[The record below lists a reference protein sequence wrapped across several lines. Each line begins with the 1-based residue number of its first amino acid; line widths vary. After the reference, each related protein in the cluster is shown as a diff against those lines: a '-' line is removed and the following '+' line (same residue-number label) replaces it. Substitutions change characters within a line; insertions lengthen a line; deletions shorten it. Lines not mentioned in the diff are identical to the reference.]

1 MAWLLQINNDIYM
14 TIRNLNTNKIIN
26 AMNKINR
33 IINAIKELLF
43 FVWGL
48 FFLLV

>member
-26 AMNKINR
+26 GMNRINR
-33 IINAIKELLF
+33 IINAIKELIAFGGYF
-43 FVWGL
+43 F
-48 FFLLV
+48 F